1 MCAKLPSA
9 YVGSLVRSGSRSLND
24 WISHVLGQVGSA
36 TALNFYLSL
45 KPPLLKLSQ
54 ELVDF
59 LQEAL
64 QIAEVDETVWVVK
77 FMNPKVSISLNKLRT
92 ACIELLC
99 TAMAWADFKT
109 PAHSELC
116 AKIISMFF

>member
-9 YVGSLVRSGSRSLND
+9 YASSPMRSGSRSLND

-54 ELVDF
+54 EL
-59 LQEAL
+59 
-64 QIAEVDETVWVVK
+64 
-77 FMNPKVSISLNKLRT
+77 
-92 ACIELLC
+92 
-99 TAMAWADFKT
+99 ADF
-109 PAHSELC
+109 P
-116 AKIISMFF
+116 